1 MVVVWTKMGS
11 SKSGERSGQDLNV
24 SLRQRQW
31 IYGQIGCR
39 KWERGVKDDSKV
51 LTRAFGRAEL
61 LLTE

>member
-1 MVVVWTKMGS
+1 MGNS
-11 SKSGERSGQDLNV
+11 TSGERSGQDLNV

>member
-1 MVVVWTKMGS
+1 MVWTKMVNS
-11 SKSGERSGQDLNV
+11 ESGERSGQGLNV

-51 LTRAFGRAEL
+51 LTGAFGRAEL
-61 LLTE
+61 LPTE